1 MEFVER
7 SKKIQKK
14 KKRDLIE
21 KIKKVSLITFS

>member
-7 SKKIQKK
+7 LKKIH

>member
-7 SKKIQKK
+7 LKKIQKK

>member
-7 SKKIQKK
+7 LKKIQ